1 MFPLFPSR
9 CVSPLLSLTGAP
21 RGSWSCYPCAKTSG
35 MFTLQRGDT
44 PGKGWKMRNVMFMVG
59 KWKKMEKVFVAFLHL
74 EVLILYILDMF
85 WYVYFKYVLQCLAY
99 VFISFATFFFW
110 IIFLDNV
117 LNVLCAWFPSSWM
130 RCKDLQ
136 RLCLA
141 TLLMSFFESYFHP
154 FFLLAAPQVT
164 CHQASPLQT
173 IYGRWIP
180 KRPERLDNINLPCC
194 YVQEINAHILERTP
208 H

>member
-1 MFPLFPSR
+1 
-9 CVSPLLSLTGAP
+9 
-21 RGSWSCYPCAKTSG
+21 
-35 MFTLQRGDT
+35 
-44 PGKGWKMRNVMFMVG
+44 MVG

-141 TLLMSFFESYFHP
+141 TFFFYWKLF
-154 FFLLAAPQVT
+154 
-164 CHQASPLQT
+164 SPACPPWQLHRLHVIRPHRCRPCT
-173 IYGRWIP
+173 VGR
-180 KRPERLDNINLPCC
+180 
-194 YVQEINAHILERTP
+194 HIHMKKKYRR
-208 H
+208 